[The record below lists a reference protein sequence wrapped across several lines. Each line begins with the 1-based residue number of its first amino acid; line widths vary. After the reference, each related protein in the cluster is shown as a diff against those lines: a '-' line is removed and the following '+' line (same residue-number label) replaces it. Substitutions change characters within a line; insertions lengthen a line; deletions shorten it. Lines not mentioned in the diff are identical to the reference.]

1 MTQDDEI
8 GGSEDYEIH
17 EEGLPDSMK
26 VEAKSVINLIAMGF
40 YEVVNIFTMV
50 SNYSYLRGEVDT
62 SIFCFYLIFNRMAMF
77 FKCLNVMR
85 HRCMYFYLDGFS
97 IAFNSAIFVTIV
109 CAKGDH
115 RK

>member
-26 VEAKSVINLIAMGF
+26 VEAKSVINLTVMGF
-40 YEVVNIFTMV
+40 YEVVSIFTMV

-62 SIFCFYLIFNRMAMF
+62 LIFSSIFLFL
-77 FKCLNVMR
+77 
-85 HRCMYFYLDGFS
+85 FS
-97 IAFNSAIFVTIV
+97 IQ
-109 CAKGDH
+109 
-115 RK
+115 

>member
-26 VEAKSVINLIAMGF
+26 VEAKSVINLIVMGF
-40 YEVVNIFTMV
+40 YEVVSIFTMV

-62 SIFCFYLIFNRMAMF
+62 LIFSSIFLFL
-77 FKCLNVMR
+77 
-85 HRCMYFYLDGFS
+85 FS
-97 IAFNSAIFVTIV
+97 IQ
-109 CAKGDH
+109 
-115 RK
+115 